1 MFIATQ
7 TLRISA
13 VVPSSLQR
21 GVLVAWNEVSIH
33 FRHAADKCCPIVDEW
48 WVMEVLVVLI
58 ACASTDVRMVQLL
71 PLGWVSWK
79 SNTATGVRG
88 DTGGTTVVAW

>member
-1 MFIATQ
+1 M
-7 TLRISA
+7 
-13 VVPSSLQR
+13 
-21 GVLVAWNEVSIH
+21 
-33 FRHAADKCCPIVDEW
+33 
-48 WVMEVLVVLI
+48 LVVLI